1 SLRVRLQLAAESD
14 GELLCRKVVMVVPEG
29 LSLVSDFLH
38 YIYGYFRLQPTQP
51 LAMSIEG
58 FGLLPAQCLEDVL
71 RDGDLVWVRPAQT
84 QRRGPCKRRALTNGP
99 ALLALPEAKEPLAE
113 ENADEEVKQEEEE
126 SEGGEAEEADAEEE
140 AAAEGAAAAA
150 APSNVA
156 AGAEASATSAPET
169 LPDAAAAKL
178 WKPLSRAPLPGEV
191 IRFRLRT
198 PAGLTDFQAARCVG
212 AGMVAG
218 VSQVTLEQQG
228 SSSSFPVDSLFQV
241 GLFQAGDAP
250 EEVRQKKEP
259 SSAAKPAERRTR
271 PTTEASPKKPRIQPP
286 MDKHKLEQLRYAIRS
301 QFDYYFGDANY
312 AKDNFLRSQAD
323 DDGWTSLRLVAKFNR
338 VRELT
343 EDFEAVQRSL
353 EDSAIV
359 EVSECGE
366 YVRKRNHEPDEP
378 RD

>member
-1 SLRVRLQLAAESD
+1 
-14 GELLCRKVVMVVPEG
+14 MVVPEG

-84 QRRGPCKRRALTNGP
+84 QRRRAPCKRRALTNGP
-99 ALLALPEAKEPLAE
+99 ALLALPEAKEPAAV
-113 ENADEEVKQEEEE
+113 ENAKEEGKKEEEE
-126 SEGGEAEEADAEEE
+126 SEGGEAEEDDAEEE
-140 AAAEGAAAAA
+140 AAGEGEAEEDDAEEEAAGEGATAAS
-150 APSNVA
+150 APIHVT
-156 AGAEASATSAPET
+156 AGAEVPAKTLSET
-169 LPDAAAAKL
+169 LPDASAAEL

-191 IRFRLRT
+191 VRFRLRT
-198 PAGLTDFQAARCVG
+198 PAGLTDFQAAQCVG

-218 VSQVTLEQQG
+218 VSQVTLDQEG
-228 SSSSFPVDSLFQV
+228 SSQSFPVDWLFQV
-241 GLFQAGDAP
+241 GLFQAGDVP
-250 EEVRQKKEP
+250 EEVLEKKEP
-259 SSAAKPAERRTR
+259 SSAAKPATRRTQ
-271 PTTEASPKKPRIQPP
+271 PTIEASPKKPRIQHAP

-353 EDSAIV
+353 
-359 EVSECGE
+359 
-366 YVRKRNHEPDEP
+366 
-378 RD
+378 